1 MDIMCTSPFRF
12 RWPLLLAILLSVP
25 FNWAHATVDLTILHM
40 NDTHGRILP
49 YVENGISR
57 DVPVSGAPYYAKIIE
72 MERAGNPE
80 GTLLLSAGDMF
91 QGTPISNLFR
101 GKPMIEVMNVLKFDA
116 MAIGNH
122 EFDWGPGALQEM
134 ISGARF
140 PFLSANITDENFSFI
155 QGTRPYVLLTRKD
168 LTVGIIGLTTPE
180 TRYTTKPSHVS
191 DLIFMDPSEVAT
203 RMIEAVKQQGAELVV
218 VLSHLGLDG
227 DIELAAK
234 APGID
239 IIVGGHSHTAVA
251 DPVKVGQTII
261 VQAGC
266 YGAYVGVLKVKV
278 NPDSP
283 DKIVEISTKD
293 VLKTVYAGPKDP
305 FDPEIQKLVQAY
317 DDQVKAEFARVVG
330 ETRVDLIREPYQE
343 SNIGNS
349 ISDAILE
356 SSGAQIAFQ
365 NGGGIRADLLRGAIR
380 MDGVYTTLPFDNVI
394 VALDLTGKQILD
406 LLEKS
411 ASLEHRILQVSGLR
425 VTYDMAR
432 SVGSRVTQ
440 ALVRIAPPPGG
451 TDNVQ
456 PKEASFNAAAQAGTS
471 MPNVD
476 LPEGYE
482 LLQADQTYRVA
493 TNDFLAAGGDNFT
506 TFKDGRNPAYG
517 DTIRDAYLHYLKRH
531 SPIQP
536 GIENRLTFL
545 NR

>member
-1 MDIMCTSPFRF
+1 M
-12 RWPLLLAILLSVP
+12 LAILLSVP

-49 YVENGISR
+49 YVENSISK
-57 DVPVSGAPYYAKIIE
+57 DVPVSGAPYYARVIE
-72 MERAGNPE
+72 QERAVNPE

-91 QGTPISNLFR
+91 QGTPVSNLFR
-101 GKPMIEVMNVLKFDA
+101 GKPMVQVMNALKFDA

-140 PFLSANITDENFSFI
+140 PFLSANITDENFSYI
-155 QGTRPYVLLTRKD
+155 QGTRPYVLLTRKE
-168 LTVGIIGLTTPE
+168 LTIGIIGLTTPE
-180 TRYTTKPSHVS
+180 TRFTTKPSHVS
-191 DLIFMDPSEVAT
+191 NLIFMDPSEVAT
-203 RMIEAVKQQGAELVV
+203 RMIEAVKQQGAQLVV

-227 DIELAAK
+227 DIDLATK

-239 IIVGGHSHTAVA
+239 IIVGGHSHTAVTS
-251 DPVKVGQTII
+251 PVKVGQTVI

-266 YGAYVGVLKVKV
+266 YGAYVGALKVKV
-278 NPDSP
+278 DPDSP
-283 DKIVEISTKD
+283 NRVVEYSAKD

-305 FDPEIQKLVQAY
+305 FDPEIQKLVLAY
-317 DDQVKAEFARVVG
+317 DDQVKAEFSRVVG

-356 SSGAQIAFQ
+356 SSGARIAFQ
-365 NGGGIRADLLRGAIR
+365 NGGGIRADLLKGPIR
-380 MDGVYTTLPFDNVI
+380 MDGVYTTLPFDNLI
-394 VALDLTGKQILD
+394 VAMDLTGRQILD

-411 ASLEHRILQVSGLR
+411 AALEHRILQVSGLR

-432 SVGSRVTQ
+432 PVGSRVTRAQVKMSDSAEGVDKRQSMGASREAVGQ
-440 ALVRIAPPPGG
+440 AEGATADPVPA
-451 TDNVQ
+451 D
-456 PKEASFNAAAQAGTS
+456 
-471 MPNVD
+471 
-476 LPEGYE
+476 GYE
-482 LLQADQTYRVA
+482 PLQVEQTYRVA

-506 TFKDGRNPAYG
+506 TFRDGRNLAFG
-517 DTIRDAYLHYLKRH
+517 DTIRDAFLDYLKRH
-531 SPIQP
+531 SPIDP